1 VHFSQRITAP
11 VPIQTAWDFIW
22 QPQNMARC
30 LPGCTGVDEIIPN
43 EKYRAHIEDH
53 IGPYTVHVALDVSV
67 QETQPPKLIRTLATG
82 DDPRLGLSQRIDL
95 SVALR
100 ELGPQQTALDI
111 EAEVEVTGAI
121 AALGGFLVK
130 RKAGDIVNQLAR
142 NIDAALRRAARTG
155 GPGV

>member
-43 EKYRAHIEDH
+43 QKYRAHIEDR

-82 DDPRLGLSQRIDL
+82 DDPRVGLSQRIDL
-95 SVALR
+95 AVALR
-100 ELGPQQTALDI
+100 EIGPQQTGLDI
-111 EAEVEVTGAI
+111 EADVEVTGAI
-121 AALGGFLVK
+121 AALGGFFIK
-130 RKAGDIVNQLAR
+130 RKAGDVVNHLAR
-142 NIDAALRRAARTG
+142 NIERALRNAALRG
-155 GPGV
+155 